1 VIVPSPTQCEAV
13 RQWLIAALNT
23 DDAGLALDPAPFEA
37 EAVFPGERDG
47 PRERQRWARINTI
60 ALVSRGLCRSRE
72 GTGDDLLERRA
83 EHREW
88 TTSITVCSR
97 LDPTARTLADEAAQ
111 HLQRALGAREGVATV
126 ALRAVGVSYLRGSDV
141 QDTSRVRSGSE
152 WETRATATVVWLCGW
167 TATTP
172 TPPVERVTGTGEVN
186 SEGPLAFDSEDG
198 AP

>member
-1 VIVPSPTQCEAV
+1 MIVPSPTQCEAV

-23 DDAGLALDPAPFEA
+23 DDAGVALDPAPFA
-37 EAVFPGERDG
+37 NAAVFPGERDG
-47 PRERQRWARINTI
+47 PRERGPWARINTV

-126 ALRAVGVSYLRGSDV
+126 LPNLRCS
-141 QDTSRVRSGSE
+141 
-152 WETRATATVVWLCGW
+152 
-167 TATTP
+167 
-172 TPPVERVTGTGEVN
+172 TG
-186 SEGPLAFDSEDG
+186 AAAYG
-198 AP
+198 APQVQATFNLNAPGAGGLFA